1 MPVEDVTVEWP
12 EALSPFVSVVHRQSY
27 WDKGLGKLR
36 EALAHR
42 FGDVRRPAGGVQAT
56 IGNGL
61 SFDPFSFCQNIRGPP
76 EVDVG
81 GGEIIDALVVAA
93 IVVVDDE
100 RRDLGF
106 EIAGQ
111 EVIFQQDAVLEGL
124 VPALDLA
131 LGHRMIGRAAE
142 VFDIAGAEPLGE
154 VTRDIA
160 GTVVGQQPRSI
171 GRLGL
176 VQPAGLQRRVERGG
190 DILGPHVGAHFH
202 ATM

>member
-1 MPVEDVTVEWP
+1 M
-12 EALSPFVSVVHRQSY
+12 L
-27 WDKGLGKLR
+27 
-36 EALAHR
+36 
-42 FGDVRRPAGGVQAT
+42 QAA

-61 SFDPFSFCQNIRGPP
+61 SFDPFSFCQNIRRPP
-76 EVDVG
+76 EVDIG
-81 GGEIIDALVVAA
+81 GGKIIDALVVAA
-93 IVVVDDE
+93 VVVVGDE

-111 EVIFQQDAVLEGL
+111 EVIFQQDAVFEGL
-124 VPALDLA
+124 VPALDLT

-176 VQPAGLQRRVERGG
+176 VQPAGLQRRVR
-190 DILGPHVGAHFH
+190 AWR
-202 ATM
+202 